1 MNFDKRSQIDVTEL
15 IVNGYKVE
23 KMTDSRYCVRFDGVK
38 ASPYEG
44 GVWNVLVHLG
54 RHYPFKPPVVRFMN
68 YIYHPNVH
76 TDYGIIYLD
85 VLNDD
90 KWSPV
95 YNLCDIFQT
104 FIPQLLNSP
113 NPYDAINEEAA
124 DLFLNDMVQY
134 TTIVELFIKYYATE
148 DALIERGN
156 TSYDTEEEGY
166 GNITSDSDE
175 ERLSSF
181 F

>member
-1 MNFDKRSQIDVTEL
+1 MNFEKRSQIDLAEL
-15 IVNGYKVE
+15 ILNDYEVE
-23 KMTDSRYCVRFDGVK
+23 RMTDSRYCVRFNGPKD
-38 ASPYEG
+38 SLYEG

-68 YIYHPNVH
+68 YIYHPNIH
-76 TDYGIIYLD
+76 TDYGDIYLD
-85 VLNDD
+85 VLDD

-95 YNLCDIFQT
+95 YNLCDVFQI

-124 DLFLNDMVQY
+124 DLILSDMDQY
-134 TTIVELFIKYYATE
+134 TFLVTLFIKQYATE

-156 TSYDTEEEGY
+156 TSYNTDEDEY